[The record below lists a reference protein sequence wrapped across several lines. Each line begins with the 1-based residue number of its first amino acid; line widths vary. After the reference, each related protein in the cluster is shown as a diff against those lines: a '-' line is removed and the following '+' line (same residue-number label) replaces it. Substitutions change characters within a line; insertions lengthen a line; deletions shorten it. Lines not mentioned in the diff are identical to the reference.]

1 MRPQDDK
8 IQNGI
13 NEYNCIIGE
22 KASKQ
27 EEIANLKAKIMQL
40 ETECDSLDINAHEV
54 ENMLQAQVY
63 QCYREKDLLEM
74 VKVVEKHA
82 KKEVA
87 ADFKNLVEMFVN
99 HSLGVNDITQLH
111 SYIKLFGEYVRE
123 EQSVLR
129 KIFKTLGGHL

>member
-1 MRPQDDK
+1 M
-8 IQNGI
+8 
-13 NEYNCIIGE
+13 
-22 KASKQ
+22 
-27 EEIANLKAKIMQL
+27 
-40 ETECDSLDINAHEV
+40 TVCDGLDINAHEV